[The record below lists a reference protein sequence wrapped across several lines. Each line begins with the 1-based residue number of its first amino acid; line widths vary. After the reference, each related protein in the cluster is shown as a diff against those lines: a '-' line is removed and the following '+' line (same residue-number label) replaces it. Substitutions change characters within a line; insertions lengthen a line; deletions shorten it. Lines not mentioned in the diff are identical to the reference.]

1 MKLFLTITFKIVF
14 KIHLSFI
21 HFIGNNLQLN
31 MHRINKCFIKEH
43 IYGTIY
49 WTTNHAKNMSK
60 LMSQISLMNKKKLLT
75 HLTTYQLGN
84 KFHCLKIM

>member
-60 LMSQISLMNKKKLLT
+60 LMSQISLMNKKKILT
-75 HLTTYQLGN
+75 HLTTY
-84 KFHCLKIM
+84 